1 MITSHIKFR
10 CKLCNNAQS
19 WYVMPLDE
27 KTKSND
33 FVHSFTHYKLQ
44 CKKCGQDYI
53 LSFKIKSELKF
64 EVTKVI

>member
-1 MITSHIKFR
+1 MFTTRIKFR

-27 KTKSND
+27 KTKSQD
-33 FVHSFTHYKLQ
+33 FVHSLTNFRLS

-53 LSFKIKSELKF
+53 LSFEIKPLKR
-64 EVTKVI
+64 KKS